1 MYSHI
6 LTSIIGSHSNIQDA
20 IRYFENDDIIIA
32 IVADGLGS
40 RKMSAYGARL
50 ICKLMEKELVGKH
63 PPLLSADIDSP
74 QIWQECLKSKDKN
87 CDDYCTT
94 CSFAFIDKSTQQI
107 TVGQIGDSPI
117 FIKIDSNNVIELRQ
131 EKEFSNITDSL
142 GGNAVSTFRVQN
154 YHYKDS
160 IKVMVTSDGIG
171 EELESSSLDS
181 LFSYLSS
188 TYQQYTPKS
197 RSRRFTKEIKETI
210 GKVNH
215 DDKSAIYIWSI

>member
-1 MYSHI
+1 
-6 LTSIIGSHSNIQDA
+6 
-20 IRYFENDDIIIA
+20 
-32 IVADGLGS
+32 
-40 RKMSAYGARL
+40 
-50 ICKLMEKELVGKH
+50 MEKELVSKR
-63 PPLLSADIDSP
+63 PPLLSTDIVSP
-74 QIWQECLKSKDKN
+74 QIWQECLKSKDKD
-87 CDDYCTT
+87 CDEYCTT
-94 CSFAFIDKSTQQI
+94 CSFAFIDKSAKQI

-117 FIKIDSNNVIELRQ
+117 FIKVDCNKVIELRQ
-131 EKEFSNITDSL
+131 EKDFSNITDSL
-142 GGNAVSTFRVQN
+142 GGNTVSTFRVQN